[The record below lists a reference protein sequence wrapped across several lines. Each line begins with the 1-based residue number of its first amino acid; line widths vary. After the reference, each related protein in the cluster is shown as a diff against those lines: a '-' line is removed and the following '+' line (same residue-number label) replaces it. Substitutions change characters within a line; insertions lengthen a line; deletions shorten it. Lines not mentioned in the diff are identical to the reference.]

1 MEVVIMNMGYGA
13 SGPKEAQSD
22 SEQMKKG
29 LKEGLIPQWY
39 TGRDSGFA
47 KANPQRWASPR

>member
-1 MEVVIMNMGYGA
+1 MNTGYGA
-13 SGPKEAQSD
+13 SGPKEVQSD
-22 SEQMKKG
+22 SEQTKKG